1 MGIEISLW
9 RARVGTFSQPI
20 KCKTTF
26 PVLRVNG
33 VLLCV
38 RVLLFLLLA
47 VNGVETN
54 PGPGSGSSAAEKG
67 RGGSAASRGRGRGDS
82 GQSNQRL
89 LRSNSSSSH
98 GGAQGHAMRSSSP
111 RNSTYS
117 SMAST
122 QPPINQ

>member
-1 MGIEISLW
+1 MTYNKLQQFQSRINGEGIELSLW

-54 PGPGSGSSAAEKG
+54 PGPGSGSDAAEKG
-67 RGGSAASRGRGRGDS
+67 RGGSAASRGRSWGILGKVISD
-82 GQSNQRL
+82 
-89 LRSNSSSSH
+89 
-98 GGAQGHAMRSSSP
+98 
-111 RNSTYS
+111 Y
-117 SMAST
+117 
-122 QPPINQ
+122 